1 MIGWFLEFHWG
12 LCSSLYSR
20 WTNAPR
26 EITRGAK
33 ILKGN
38 FFIEQLSWNFVK
50 ANFKVWDKIFVEGP

>member
-12 LCSSLYSR
+12 LCRFLYNK

-26 EITRGAK
+26 EITHGAK

-38 FFIEQLSWNFVK
+38 FFIEQLS
-50 ANFKVWDKIFVEGP
+50 